1 LKVSNLTK
9 SSKTPFRQWLDNT
22 YPNNDDRVKF
32 MKDNYIPNDV
42 SLELKDFERFYEK
55 RKEILRDKIKEVLC
69 ENGNGV

>member
-1 LKVSNLTK
+1 
-9 SSKTPFRQWLDNT
+9 
-22 YPNNDDRVKF
+22 